1 MSDANF
7 INTYNEVIL
16 ENLNA
21 IMKQNFMFQTQIK
34 FFEQR
39 VNELSEME
47 KKLADFE
54 KDKSVELKQFQSST
68 DKFEKKLT
76 ETSSDFEKKLTE
88 TSSDFEKKLADK
100 QNEYNRLMDQ
110 KNNLAG
116 EVLSLKNEV
125 EDKSR
130 IIQNNVTSDNDNH
143 RLQTA
148 VNQQSGDIEK
158 LKNKIES
165 MEKEIDS
172 HKKYNLQ
179 LEEMLPNS
187 KKKKLGIEILEEDT
201 PKVEV
206 KKEQTASIINA
217 TSLTFESA
225 GGTF

>member
-7 INTYNEVIL
+7 INAYNEVIL

-34 FFEQR
+34 FLEQR
-39 VNELSEME
+39 VNDIPEME
-47 KKLADFE
+47 KKLANFE
-54 KDKSVELKQFQSST
+54 KDKSSELEQLQNST
-68 DKFEKKLT
+68 G
-76 ETSSDFEKKLTE
+76 DFEKKL
-88 TSSDFEKKLADK
+88 SDK
-100 QNEYNRLMDQ
+100 QNDYNRLMDE

-116 EVLSLKNEV
+116 QVLSLKNEV
-125 EDKSR
+125 EDKNR
-130 IIQNNVTSDNDNH
+130 VILNNITSDNDKH

-148 VNQQSGDIEK
+148 VNQQSGEIEK
-158 LKNKIES
+158 LKNRIES

-187 KKKKLGIEILEEDT
+187 KKKKLGIEVIEET
-201 PKVEV
+201 SPKVEV
-206 KKEQTASIINA
+206 KKEQTVFNNV
-217 TSLTFESA
+217 TPLTFESA

>member
-7 INTYNEVIL
+7 INAYNEVIL

-34 FFEQR
+34 FLEQR
-39 VNELSEME
+39 VNEIPEME

-54 KDKSVELKQFQSST
+54 KDKSVELKQFQNSAG
-68 DKFEKKLT
+68 DL
-76 ETSSDFEKKLTE
+76 
-88 TSSDFEKKLADK
+88 EKKLADK
-100 QNEYNRLMDQ
+100 QNEYNRLVDE

-116 EVLSLKNEV
+116 QVLSLKNEV
-125 EDKSR
+125 EDKNK
-130 IIQNNVTSDNDNH
+130 IIQNNVTGDNDKH

-148 VNQQSGDIEK
+148 VNQQAGEIDT
-158 LKNKIES
+158 LKNRIES
-165 MEKEIDS
+165 MEKEVDS

-187 KKKKLGIEILEEDT
+187 KKKKLGIEIIEEDT
-201 PKVEV
+201 PKVEI
-206 KKEQTASIINA
+206 KKEQTVLNNV
-217 TSLTFESA
+217 TPLTFESA

>member
-16 ENLNA
+16 ENLHA

-34 FFEQR
+34 FLEQR
-39 VNELSEME
+39 VNELPEME
-47 KKLADFE
+47 KKLADSE
-54 KDKSVELKQFQSST
+54 KNKSVELKQLQNST
-68 DKFEKKLT
+68 N
-76 ETSSDFEKKLTE
+76 
-88 TSSDFEKKLADK
+88 DFEKKLAETSNDFEKKLSDK

-130 IIQNNVTSDNDNH
+130 IIQNNVTTDNDKH

-148 VNQQSGDIEK
+148 VNQQSGEIEQ
-158 LKNKIES
+158 LKNKIGS

-187 KKKKLGIEILEEDT
+187 KKKKLGIEIPEEDT

-206 KKEQTASIINA
+206 KKEQTAPIINA

>member
-7 INTYNEVIL
+7 INAYNEVIL

-34 FFEQR
+34 FLEQR
-39 VNELSEME
+39 VNELPEME

-54 KDKSVELKQFQSST
+54 KDKSSELEQLQNST
-68 DKFEKKLT
+68 G
-76 ETSSDFEKKLTE
+76 DFEKKLSE
-88 TSSDFEKKLADK
+88 K
-100 QNEYNRLMDQ
+100 QNDYNRLMDE

-116 EVLSLKNEV
+116 QVLSLKNEV
-125 EDKSR
+125 EDKNR
-130 IIQNNVTSDNDNH
+130 VILNNITSDNDKH

-148 VNQQSGDIEK
+148 VNQQSGEIEK
-158 LKNKIES
+158 LKNRIES

-187 KKKKLGIEILEEDT
+187 KKKKLGIEIPEEDT

-206 KKEQTASIINA
+206 KKEQTVFNNV
-217 TSLTFESA
+217 TPLTFESA

>member
-7 INTYNEVIL
+7 INAYNEVIL

-34 FFEQR
+34 FLEQR
-39 VNELSEME
+39 VNDIPEME

-54 KDKSVELKQFQSST
+54 KNKSVELEQLQNSAGNI
-68 DKFEKKLT
+68 EKKLS
-76 ETSSDFEKKLTE
+76 ETSSDY
-88 TSSDFEKKLADK
+88 EKKLADK
-100 QNEYNRLMDQ
+100 QNDYNHLMDQ
-110 KNNLAG
+110 KNNLVG

-125 EDKSR
+125 EDKNR
-130 IIQNNVTSDNDNH
+130 IIQNNVTNDNDRH

-148 VNQQSGDIEK
+148 VNQQAGELEN
-158 LKNKIES
+158 LKNTIELLK
-165 MEKEIDS
+165 KEIDS

-187 KKKKLGIEILEEDT
+187 KKKKLGIEIPEEDT

-206 KKEQTASIINA
+206 KKEQTVFNNV
-217 TSLTFESA
+217 TPLTFESA

>member
-39 VNELSEME
+39 VNELPEME

-54 KDKSVELKQFQSST
+54 KNKSIELEQLQNSAGN
-68 DKFEKKLT
+68 FEKKLF
-76 ETSSDFEKKLTE
+76 ETSN
-88 TSSDFEKKLADK
+88 DFEKKLADK
-100 QNEYNRLMDQ
+100 QNDYNRLMDQ
-110 KNNLAG
+110 KNSLAG
-116 EVLSLKNEV
+116 EVLSLKE
-125 EDKSR
+125 EMDKKNL
-130 IIQNNVTSDNDNH
+130 IIQNNVTSDNDKH

-148 VNQQSGDIEK
+148 VNQQSGEIEK
-158 LKNKIES
+158 LKNRIES

-187 KKKKLGIEILEEDT
+187 KKKKLGIEISEEDT
-201 PKVEV
+201 PKAEV
-206 KKEQTASIINA
+206 KKEQTVSNNV
-217 TSLTFESA
+217 TPLTFESA

>member
-7 INTYNEVIL
+7 INAYNEVIL

-34 FFEQR
+34 FLEQR
-39 VNELSEME
+39 VNEIPEME

-54 KDKSVELKQFQSST
+54 KIKSSELEKLQNST
-68 DKFEKKLT
+68 G
-76 ETSSDFEKKLTE
+76 DFEKKLSE
-88 TSSDFEKKLADK
+88 K
-100 QNEYNRLMDQ
+100 QNDYNRLVDE

-116 EVLSLKNEV
+116 QVLSLKNEV
-125 EDKSR
+125 EDKNR
-130 IIQNNVTSDNDNH
+130 IIQNNVTGDNDKH

-148 VNQQSGDIEK
+148 VNQQSGEIEK
-158 LKNKIES
+158 LKNRIES

-172 HKKYNLQ
+172 HKKYNSQ

-187 KKKKLGIEILEEDT
+187 KKKKLGIEISEEDT

-206 KKEQTASIINA
+206 KKEQTVFNNV
-217 TSLTFESA
+217 TPLTFESA

>member
-39 VNELSEME
+39 VNEIPEME

-54 KDKSVELKQFQSST
+54 KNKSIELEQLQNSAGN
-68 DKFEKKLT
+68 FEKKLS
-76 ETSSDFEKKLTE
+76 ETSN
-88 TSSDFEKKLADK
+88 DFEKKLADK
-100 QNEYNRLMDQ
+100 QNDYNRLMDQ
-110 KNNLAG
+110 KNSLAG
-116 EVLSLKNEV
+116 EVLSLKE
-125 EDKSR
+125 ELDKKNL
-130 IIQNNVTSDNDNH
+130 IIQNNVTSDNDKH

-148 VNQQSGDIEK
+148 VNQQSGEIEK
-158 LKNKIES
+158 LKNRIES

-187 KKKKLGIEILEEDT
+187 KKKKLGIEISEEDT
-201 PKVEV
+201 PKAEV
-206 KKEQTASIINA
+206 KKEQTVSNNV
-217 TSLTFESA
+217 TPLTFESA

>member
-7 INTYNEVIL
+7 INAYNEVIL

-34 FFEQR
+34 FLEQR
-39 VNELSEME
+39 VNDIPEME
-47 KKLADFE
+47 KKLANFE
-54 KDKSVELKQFQSST
+54 KDKSSELEQLQNST
-68 DKFEKKLT
+68 G
-76 ETSSDFEKKLTE
+76 DFEKKL
-88 TSSDFEKKLADK
+88 SDK
-100 QNEYNRLMDQ
+100 QNDYNRLMDE

-116 EVLSLKNEV
+116 QVLSLKNEV
-125 EDKSR
+125 EDKNR
-130 IIQNNVTSDNDNH
+130 VILNNITSDNDKH

-148 VNQQSGDIEK
+148 VNQQSGEIEK
-158 LKNKIES
+158 LKNRIES

-187 KKKKLGIEILEEDT
+187 KKKKLGIEIPEEDT

-206 KKEQTASIINA
+206 KKEQTVFNNV
-217 TSLTFESA
+217 TPLTFESA

>member
-1 MSDANF
+1 MSDSNF
-7 INTYNEVIL
+7 INAYNEVIL

-34 FFEQR
+34 FLEQR
-39 VNELSEME
+39 VNELPEME

-54 KDKSVELKQFQSST
+54 KNKSVELKQVQNSAG
-68 DKFEKKLT
+68 
-76 ETSSDFEKKLTE
+76 
-88 TSSDFEKKLADK
+88 DFEKKLADK
-100 QNEYNRLMDQ
+100 QNDYNRLVDE

-125 EDKSR
+125 EDKNR
-130 IIQNNVTSDNDNH
+130 IIQNNVTNDNDKH

-148 VNQQSGDIEK
+148 VNQQSGEIEK
-158 LKNKIES
+158 LKNRIES

-172 HKKYNLQ
+172 QKEYTTQ

-187 KKKKLGIEILEEDT
+187 KKKKLGIEIPEEET

-206 KKEQTASIINA
+206 KKEQTAPINNV
-217 TSLTFESA
+217 TPLTFESA

>member
-39 VNELSEME
+39 VNDIPEME

-54 KDKSVELKQFQSST
+54 KNKSVELEQLQNSAGNI
-68 DKFEKKLT
+68 
-76 ETSSDFEKKLTE
+76 
-88 TSSDFEKKLADK
+88 EKKLADK
-100 QNEYNRLMDQ
+100 QKDYNHLMDQ
-110 KNNLAG
+110 KNNLVG

-125 EDKSR
+125 EDKNR
-130 IIQNNVTSDNDNH
+130 IIQNNVTNDNDRH

-148 VNQQSGDIEK
+148 VNQQAGELEN
-158 LKNKIES
+158 LKNTIELLK
-165 MEKEIDS
+165 KEIDS

-187 KKKKLGIEILEEDT
+187 KKKKLGIEIPEEDT

-206 KKEQTASIINA
+206 KKEQTVFNNV
-217 TSLTFESA
+217 TPLTFESA

>member
-76 ETSSDFEKKLTE
+76 ETSSDFEKKL
-88 TSSDFEKKLADK
+88 ADK

-125 EDKSR
+125 EDKNR
-130 IIQNNVTSDNDNH
+130 IIQNNVTSDNDKH

>member
-7 INTYNEVIL
+7 INAYNEVIL

-34 FFEQR
+34 FLEQR
-39 VNELSEME
+39 VNNIPEME

-54 KDKSVELKQFQSST
+54 KDKSAELKQLQ
-68 DKFEKKLT
+68 
-76 ETSSDFEKKLTE
+76 TSAADFEKKLSE
-88 TSSDFEKKLADK
+88 TSADFEKKLANK
-100 QNEYNRLMDQ
+100 QNDYNYLMDE

-116 EVLSLKNEV
+116 QVLSLKNEV
-125 EDKSR
+125 EDKNR
-130 IIQNNVTSDNDNH
+130 IIQNNVTGDNDRH

-148 VNQQSGDIEK
+148 VNQQAGEIEN
-158 LKNKIES
+158 LKNKIEL

-187 KKKKLGIEILEEDT
+187 KKKKLGIEIREDNT

-206 KKEQTASIINA
+206 KKEQTVFNNV
-217 TSLTFESA
+217 TPLTFESA

>member
-34 FFEQR
+34 FLEQR
-39 VNELSEME
+39 VNELPEME

-54 KDKSVELKQFQSST
+54 KDKSSELEQLQNST
-68 DKFEKKLT
+68 G
-76 ETSSDFEKKLTE
+76 DFEKKL
-88 TSSDFEKKLADK
+88 SDK
-100 QNEYNRLMDQ
+100 QNDYNRLMDE

-116 EVLSLKNEV
+116 QVLSLKNEV
-125 EDKSR
+125 EDKNR
-130 IIQNNVTSDNDNH
+130 VILNNLTSDNDKH

-148 VNQQSGDIEK
+148 VNQQSGEIEK
-158 LKNKIES
+158 LKNRIES

-187 KKKKLGIEILEEDT
+187 KKKKLGIEVIEET
-201 PKVEV
+201 SPKVEV
-206 KKEQTASIINA
+206 KKEQTVFNNV
-217 TSLTFESA
+217 TPLTFESA

>member
-7 INTYNEVIL
+7 INAYNEVIL

-34 FFEQR
+34 FLEQR
-39 VNELSEME
+39 VNEIPEME

-54 KDKSVELKQFQSST
+54 KIKSSELEKLQNST
-68 DKFEKKLT
+68 G
-76 ETSSDFEKKLTE
+76 DFEKKLSE
-88 TSSDFEKKLADK
+88 K
-100 QNEYNRLMDQ
+100 QNDYNRLVDE

-116 EVLSLKNEV
+116 QVLSLKNEV
-125 EDKSR
+125 EDKNR
-130 IIQNNVTSDNDNH
+130 IIQNNVTSDNDRH

-148 VNQQSGDIEK
+148 VNQQAGEIEN
-158 LKNKIES
+158 LKNKIEL
-165 MEKEIDS
+165 MEKEVDS

-187 KKKKLGIEILEEDT
+187 KKKKLGIEIIEEDT

-206 KKEQTASIINA
+206 KKEQTVFNNV
-217 TSLTFESA
+217 TPLTFESA

>member
-34 FFEQR
+34 FLEQR
-39 VNELSEME
+39 VNELPEME

-54 KDKSVELKQFQSST
+54 KKKSTELEQFQNST
-68 DKFEKKLT
+68 G
-76 ETSSDFEKKLTE
+76 DFEKKL
-88 TSSDFEKKLADK
+88 SDK
-100 QNEYNRLMDQ
+100 QNDYNRLMDQ
-110 KNNLAG
+110 KNSLAG
-116 EVLSLKNEV
+116 EVLSLKE
-125 EDKSR
+125 ELDKKNL
-130 IIQNNVTSDNDNH
+130 IIQNNVTSDNDKH

-148 VNQQSGDIEK
+148 VNQQSGEIEK
-158 LKNKIES
+158 LKNRIDS

-187 KKKKLGIEILEEDT
+187 KKKKLGIEIPEEDT

-206 KKEQTASIINA
+206 KKEQTVFNNV
-217 TSLTFESA
+217 TPLTFESA

>member
-7 INTYNEVIL
+7 INAYNEVIL

-34 FFEQR
+34 FLEQR
-39 VNELSEME
+39 VNELPEME
-47 KKLADFE
+47 KKLADSE
-54 KDKSVELKQFQSST
+54 KNKSVELKQLQNST
-68 DKFEKKLT
+68 N
-76 ETSSDFEKKLTE
+76 
-88 TSSDFEKKLADK
+88 DFEKKLAETSNDFEKKLSDK

-130 IIQNNVTSDNDNH
+130 IIQNNVTTDNDKH

-148 VNQQSGDIEK
+148 VNQQSGEIEK
-158 LKNKIES
+158 LKNRIES

-172 HKKYNLQ
+172 QKIYTTQ

-187 KKKKLGIEILEEDT
+187 KKKKLGIEIPEEDT

-206 KKEQTASIINA
+206 KKEQTAPIINA

>member
-7 INTYNEVIL
+7 INAYNEVIL

-34 FFEQR
+34 FLEQR
-39 VNELSEME
+39 VNELPEME

-54 KDKSVELKQFQSST
+54 KNKSVELEQLQNSAGNI
-68 DKFEKKLT
+68 EKKLS
-76 ETSSDFEKKLTE
+76 ETSSDY
-88 TSSDFEKKLADK
+88 EKKLADK
-100 QNEYNRLMDQ
+100 QNDYNHLMDQ
-110 KNNLAG
+110 KNNLVG

-125 EDKSR
+125 EDKNR
-130 IIQNNVTSDNDNH
+130 IIQNNVTNDNDRH

-148 VNQQSGDIEK
+148 VNQQAGELEN
-158 LKNKIES
+158 LKNTIELLK
-165 MEKEIDS
+165 KEIDS

-187 KKKKLGIEILEEDT
+187 KKKKLGIEIPEEDT

-206 KKEQTASIINA
+206 KKEQTVFNNV
-217 TSLTFESA
+217 TPLTFESA

>member
-16 ENLNA
+16 ENLHA

-34 FFEQR
+34 FLEQR
-39 VNELSEME
+39 VNELPEME
-47 KKLADFE
+47 KKLADSE
-54 KDKSVELKQFQSST
+54 KNKSVELKQLQNST
-68 DKFEKKLT
+68 H
-76 ETSSDFEKKLTE
+76 
-88 TSSDFEKKLADK
+88 DFEKKLAETSNDFEKKLSDK

-130 IIQNNVTSDNDNH
+130 IIQNNVTTDNDKH

-148 VNQQSGDIEK
+148 VNQQSGEIEQ
-158 LKNKIES
+158 LKNKIGS

-187 KKKKLGIEILEEDT
+187 KKKKLGIEIPEEDT

-206 KKEQTASIINA
+206 KKEQTAPIINA